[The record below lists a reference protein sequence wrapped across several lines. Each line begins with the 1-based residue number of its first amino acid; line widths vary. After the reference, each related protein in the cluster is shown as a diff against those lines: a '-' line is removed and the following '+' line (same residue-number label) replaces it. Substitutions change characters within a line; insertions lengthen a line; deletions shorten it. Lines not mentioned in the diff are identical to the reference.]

1 MVKLGGDVLVPGE
14 VLDSVTG
21 QLALLSSLGIRIVVV
36 HGGGPQATAL
46 SRRLGFEPRMVAG
59 RRVTDDGALEVAK
72 LVYAGQINVDLLS
85 ALREH
90 RVQAVG
96 LSGVD
101 AELITAHRRPPVSVV
116 DDSGTTMRVDYGHVG
131 DVDRVDPRVLVT
143 LLEARMMPVVAS
155 LAGGEDGQVYNV
167 NADTVA
173 ESLAVALRA
182 QKLIYLTGAPGVLR
196 DRNDPSTLITF
207 ADPDDLA
214 GLMANGALGGGMR
227 PKVEACIR
235 AATGGVERTHII
247 DGRAPDALLA
257 GGLHRSRM
265 RNNDRRPQG
274 KGDVSGSGPCRVRST
289 CCGSSS
295 PSHRSADR
303 RRTWQSSSRRP
314 PAAGGSMWSRNSHG
328 VRVEVRGWGAGPTIV
343 LASHLDVVPPGA
355 GWTRDPFTP
364 AIEGTRLYGRGS
376 GDAKASVA
384 AMLYAARDIVDSGGM
399 DVGRL
404 LVLLGYGEET
414 KNTTMGGAV
423 EEAGEIDAAV
433 IGEPTGL
440 DFAIAQRG
448 LLMVDLLAQ
457 GDQRHAAYAGGEDGF
472 TNAVQILARD
482 LIKLDS
488 AFQARTH
495 PVLGKAMATATM
507 IEAGVSR
514 NITPP
519 VARAVLDIRSTPDW
533 THEELASELRAFA
546 DQRRDRNLTPPD
558 TV

>member
-1 MVKLGGDVLVPGE
+1 MAIDTTRGIAGLKGALRYVREYRDQIFVVKLGGDVLVPGE
-14 VLDSVTG
+14 VLGAVTG

-59 RRVTDDGALEVAK
+59 RRITDDGALEVAK

-116 DDSGTTMRVDYGHVG
+116 DDEGRTMRVDYGHVG

-155 LAGGEDGQVYNV
+155 LAGGEDGEVYNV

-207 ADPDDLA
+207 ADPDDLS

-247 DGRAPDALLA
+247 DGRAPDALL
-257 GGLHRSRM
+257 L
-265 RNNDRRPQG
+265 
-274 KGDVSGSGPCRVRST
+274 
-289 CCGSSS
+289 
-295 PSHRSADR
+295 
-303 RRTWQSSSRRP
+303 
-314 PAAGGSMWSRNSHG
+314 
-328 VRVEVRGWGAGPTIV
+328 EVFTGAGC
-343 LASHLDVVPPGA
+343 
-355 GWTRDPFTP
+355 
-364 AIEGTRLYGRGS
+364 GT
-376 GDAKASVA
+376 
-384 AMLYAARDIVDSGGM
+384 MI
-399 DVGRL
+399 VGRKEKATY
-404 LVLLGYGEET
+404 LG
-414 KNTTMGGAV
+414 
-423 EEAGEIDAAV
+423 
-433 IGEPTGL
+433 
-440 DFAIAQRG
+440 
-448 LLMVDLLAQ
+448 VDL
-457 GDQRHAAYAGGEDGF
+457 AG
-472 TNAVQILARD
+472 
-482 LIKLDS
+482 
-488 AFQARTH
+488 
-495 PVLGKAMATATM
+495 
-507 IEAGVSR
+507 
-514 NITPP
+514 
-519 VARAVLDIRSTPDW
+519 
-533 THEELASELRAFA
+533 
-546 DQRRDRNLTPPD
+546 
-558 TV
+558 